1 MKVKH
6 KCALKLFIN
15 DRFHKLACKSRKQG
29 IRTRTSS
36 KGRYFRKLFPKIGLA
51 FGDLSSETISEDTYL
66 CWKTLAFQM
75 RNSFRLFKSFNSI
88 FALHGITRV
97 DSIKHEI
104 CFLTCI

>member
-36 KGRYFRKLFPKIGLA
+36 KLFPKIGLA

-66 CWKTLAFQM
+66 CWKTLAFQK